1 MSNHSSEVIMA
12 ATENST
18 AETNGGGTKKAN
30 GKNYENSASETDLG
44 SVASSVNTSADE
56 DEEDED
62 ISDHEV
68 QFKSKKSRRTAAPAS
83 SSTTRS
89 TRASRRNSSPV
100 TLSPAP
106 AVRTLSPA
114 PTIEKRRGRGRPRKF
129 DSLNSSAPT
138 SNSPTPT
145 ASMTSSTTA
154 PKRPRLVSSNSNN
167 SQKSSSNTTNCL
179 LCSEV
184 TEDLGRH
191 LALTHFKAKLLK
203 VLPVQ
208 PPFKCP
214 KCSLAFSKQ
223 DGGQDGLIV
232 HYGSYHNLNDKYLE
246 DDLKLKPTNNGHK
259 QQTPRRSR
267 RSTTTT
273 TSAISNAT
281 GEPNSPSS
289 GMCPSPDS
297 RVECKLCGTKV
308 SNLNDHA
315 FEEHFKEDV
324 LASLPRSSPFYC
336 PRCSNRYDTLEG
348 LVKHFVKDHEILE
361 TYLAKGLA
369 KTDNDLNSNSSSN
382 R

>member
-1 MSNHSSEVIMA
+1 MSSHSSEIRMA

-18 AETNGGGTKKAN
+18 AETNGGAKKAN

-56 DEEDED
+56 EEEEED
-62 ISDHEV
+62 ISSDHEV
-68 QFKSKKSRRTAAPAS
+68 QFKSKKSRRTPAS
-83 SSTTRS
+83 SSARS

-100 TLSPAP
+100 TSSPAP
-106 AVRTLSPA
+106 ARTLSPA
-114 PTIEKRRGRGRPRKF
+114 PIEKRRGRGRPRKF
-129 DSLNSSAPT
+129 DATLNSAPPA
-138 SNSPTPT
+138 SNSPTPSAAAATPT
-145 ASMTSSTTA
+145 AAS
-154 PKRPRLVSSNSNN
+154 KRPRLISSNSNN
-167 SQKSSSNTTNCL
+167 SQKSSSNITNCL

-214 KCSLAFSKQ
+214 KCSLAFSNK

-259 QQTPRRSR
+259 QQPPRRSR
-267 RSTTTT
+267 RTTTTT

-281 GEPNSPSS
+281 GGEPNSPSS
-289 GMCPSPDS
+289 SGMCPPSPDS

-369 KTDNDLNSNSSSN
+369 KTDNDLNSSSSSN

>member
-12 ATENST
+12 ATENSS
-18 AETNGGGTKKAN
+18 AETNGGAKKAN
-30 GKNYENSASETDLG
+30 GKNYETASETDLG

-56 DEEDED
+56 QEAAEDEEEED

-68 QFKSKKSRRTAAPAS
+68 QFKSKKSRRTPAS
-83 SSTTRS
+83 SSARS

-100 TLSPAP
+100 TSSPAP
-106 AVRTLSPA
+106 MRTLSPA
-114 PTIEKRRGRGRPRKF
+114 PTEKRRGRGRPRKYGGTI
-129 DSLNSSAPT
+129 NAAA
-138 SNSPTPT
+138 SNSPTPSAAT
-145 ASMTSSTTA
+145 PIS
-154 PKRPRLVSSNSNN
+154 KRPRLTSTNSN
-167 SQKSSSNTTNCL
+167 SQKSSSNITNCL

-203 VLPVQ
+203 VLPIQ

-214 KCSLAFSKQ
+214 KCSLAFSNK

-259 QQTPRRSR
+259 QQPPRRSR
-267 RSTTTT
+267 RTTTT
-273 TSAISNAT
+273 TSSTTAMSNAT

-336 PRCSNRYDTLEG
+336 PRCSNRYDNLEG

-369 KTDNDLNSNSSSN
+369 KTDNDLNSSSSN